1 MIIKLFD
8 LKREMLATGEYI
20 IDLIDNN
27 FEVNYYDP
35 NLVVQKLAIIR
46 EEHLC
51 NPFLFCKDM
60 YGDANYVDVI
70 IKFNQITNPFSMNLN
85 DILVIPDLDSVA
97 RFYRQSSKSP
107 SVALDTKSLY
117 LNPDRA
123 SKRDTARLEQL
134 KKIASKRKNGSKEI
148 KPTNLLRDGEVP
160 FSTDGV
166 VLRFAPSISKPRFPT
181 NF

>member
-8 LKREMLATGEYI
+8 LKKEMLATGEYI

-27 FEVNYYDP
+27 FEVNYYNP

-60 YGDANYVDVI
+60 YGDANYIDVI

-85 DILVIPDLDSVA
+85 DIIVIPEIGSVD
-97 RFYRQSSKSP
+97 RFYKRSADEASKI
-107 SVALDTKSLY
+107 LDTKSLF

-123 SKRDTARLEQL
+123 SKSDKARLDQL
-134 KKIASKRKNGSKEI
+134 KRISSKKKNGSKDP
-148 KPTNLLRDGEVP
+148 KPTNLLRPGEVP
-160 FSTDGV
+160 FSTDGQV
-166 VLRFAPSISKPRFPT
+166 ISFAPNISKPRFPT